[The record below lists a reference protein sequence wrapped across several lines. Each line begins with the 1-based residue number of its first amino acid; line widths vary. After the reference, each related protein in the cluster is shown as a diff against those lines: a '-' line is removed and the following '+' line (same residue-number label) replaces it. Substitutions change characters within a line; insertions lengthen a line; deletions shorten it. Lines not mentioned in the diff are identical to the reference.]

1 MINLSSL
8 AVLNTYFSFVHPIT
22 MWILLVVALY
32 AMYLGV
38 QVRRTRLADG
48 DVKKD
53 LVKGRFAI
61 RHHQIGSILL
71 ALMVIGAIGGITVT
85 YLNNGK
91 IVIDPH
97 LFAGLGMVGLISTS
111 AALVPFMQKHN
122 WVRSIHVSLNLI
134 LLGLFGWQA
143 VTGVQIVQKIIS
155 KMMMNNAV

>member
-1 MINLSSL
+1 MIFDSLRALKPYLS
-8 AVLNTYFSFVHPIT
+8 FFHPIT

-32 AMYLGV
+32 VMYLGV
-38 QVRRTRLADG
+38 QVRRTRLAEG
-48 DVKKD
+48 ESKKE

-71 ALMVIGAIGGITVT
+71 ALMVMGAIGGIMVT

-91 IVIDPH
+91 IVIGPH

-111 AALVPFMQKHN
+111 VALVPFMQKHN

-143 VTGVQIVQKIIS
+143 VTGVQIVQKILS
-155 KMMMNNAV
+155 QMMTNGAV